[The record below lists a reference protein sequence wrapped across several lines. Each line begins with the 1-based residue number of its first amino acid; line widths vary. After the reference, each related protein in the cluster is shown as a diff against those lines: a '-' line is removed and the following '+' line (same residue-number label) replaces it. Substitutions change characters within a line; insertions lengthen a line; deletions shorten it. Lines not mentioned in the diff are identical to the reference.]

1 MEIDVNSLR
10 KLRSQGYEPSQL
22 RMDESYLD
30 EFVAKEFRGEHLAEL
45 FHENTK
51 YSDKTNLKLGPS
63 AAAFTK
69 NPSYA
74 YMQAQL
80 SPDYD
85 GYETI
90 DLPEPDSLGES
101 FTDAIERRRSV
112 REQAGESLSLSQLS
126 TLLKHSCG
134 VSAERP
140 IGEEGTVLQEFRSY
154 ASGGALYPVEIYL
167 AVVHGD
173 DDLDRGLYYY
183 VPDDHELRVLRRDD
197 ELPDRMDDLFALSED
212 VFDPATSS
220 VVFMLTG
227 AFWRSMAKYG
237 PRGYRYILQESG
249 HLGQNI
255 LLSAAAMELVSLPVA
270 AFKDDSVNEYLDVD
284 GVNEAVVYTLCV
296 GHRADSENQ

>member
-1 MEIDVNSLR
+1 MEIEVNSLR

-22 RMDESYLD
+22 RMNESYLD
-30 EFVAKEFRGEHLAEL
+30 EFVAKEFRGEQLAEL

-90 DLPEPDSLGES
+90 DLPEPDSLNRT
-101 FTDAIERRRSV
+101 FTDTIKRRRSV
-112 REQAGESLSLSQLS
+112 REQAGKSISLSQIS

-134 VSAERP
+134 VSGERSVDDE
-140 IGEEGTVLQEFRSY
+140 GEVMQTFRSY
-154 ASGGALYPVEIYL
+154 ASGGALYPVEIYF
-167 AVVHGD
+167 AVVHGNE
-173 DDLDRGLYYY
+173 DLDRGLYYY

-197 ELPDRMDDLFALSED
+197 DLPDRMDDLFALSED

-220 VVFMLTG
+220 IVFMLTG
-227 AFWRSMAKYG
+227 AFWRSMSKYG

-249 HLGQNI
+249 HLGQNV
-255 LLSAAAMELVSLPVA
+255 LLSAAAMGLVSIPVA
-270 AFKDDSVNEYLDVD
+270 AFKDDSINEYLDVD